1 MAAGIVHEDPAHRFG
16 GCGEEVRPVF
26 KLETLRAS
34 EPKIGFIHQRGRLQR
49 VARTLRSHFVGRDR
63 PQFCKN
69 QIIELIE
76 GNAIAPAAFF
86 RSRVSSLM
94 ERY

>member
-34 EPKIGFIHQRGRLQR
+34 EPKVGFIHQRGRLQR
-49 VARTLRSHFVGRDR
+49 VARTLGSHFAGRNR
-63 PQFCKN
+63 PQFRKN

-76 GNAIAPAAFF
+76 GNGIAPG
-86 RSRVSSLM
+86 RVV
-94 ERY
+94 